1 MTKTPFLLEH
11 GELVWKLLVWAAAL
25 VTVPYSIRRAL
36 RHRTRYEE
44 RVSWLVEQCFHGA
57 LRAVIAPS
65 LAALLLWLGG
75 KAALKVAG
83 DAPFEGRHDDRLGEL
98 HPVVLAA
105 ATPGHREDALA
116 ILSSAGFDLDTEMTC
131 ERHLEYGHFEELV
144 SRADEC
150 SRPHIWKAYVQLARG
165 LPCDAANTLASSSLP
180 KPDAVD
186 LVLSVFSNLGCRRW
200 DAVSTAADRLAVAFP
215 EDAVWRCVSDAAARR
230 TGKPASQ
237 ALSTSPACFP
247 LLVDGMSAEEARP
260 LIEKWLAT
268 HWQMFDITKRV
279 PWTSQEERAVS
290 QLSAAIAMRRAPELF
305 VMARTL
311 ERFPEASPEDLVD
324 LLSSRLAGGLEGA
337 PMVSLFASDLLEQA
351 GARLP
356 ASVRI
361 DWLVAAVIGDVLAD
375 DVSRARRRI
384 EEMRQIAAE
393 MTELD
398 AGPRPGA
405 LDWARKQAGRLAQL
419 VNYRVGAAVEADD
432 SVIGDIARASF
443 QIRQGVPPQPG
454 SLVST
459 EILDVVKAA
468 QAGDSVPL
476 SRELRRNGRLRR
488 SSSIALSSLIG
499 AMAPRVRPVPPDL
512 IQRVETPR
520 WSMSNLSPANFAWDA
535 AGRRD
540 LLRLLGEPKRAERWA
555 AMARQQWA
563 LASAPELAA
572 YYALLQEV
580 RL

>member
-1 MTKTPFLLEH
+1 MTKTPFLLDH
-11 GELVWKLLVWAAAL
+11 GELVWKLLVWTAAL
-25 VTVPYSIRRAL
+25 VTIPYSIRRAL

-44 RVSWLVEQCFHGA
+44 RIGWLVEQSFHGV
-57 LRAVIAPS
+57 LRAAIAPS
-65 LAALLLWLGG
+65 LVALLLWLGG

-116 ILSSAGFDLDTEMTC
+116 ILTSAGFEFDAEMTC
-131 ERHLEYGHFEELV
+131 ERRLEYGRFEELV

-150 SRPHIWKAYVQLARG
+150 WRPRTWKAYVQLAQG
-165 LPCDAANTLASSSLP
+165 LPCDAADTLASSSLP
-180 KPDAVD
+180 WPDAVD

-200 DAVSTAADRLAVAFP
+200 SAVSAAADRLAVVSP
-215 EDAVWRCVSDAAARR
+215 EDAVWRCVSDAAAMR

-237 ALSTSPACFP
+237 ALSTSPTCFP
-247 LLVDGMSAEEARP
+247 LLVDGMAAEEGRP
-260 LIEKWLAT
+260 LLEKWLAT
-268 HWQMFDITKRV
+268 HWWIVDITKRA
-279 PWTSQEERAVS
+279 PQISREEWAVS
-290 QLSAAIAMRRAPELF
+290 QLSAVIAMRRAPELF
-305 VMARTL
+305 EMARTL
-311 ERFPEASPEDLVD
+311 ERLPDASPEDLVD
-324 LLSSRLAGGLEGA
+324 MLSSRLAGGLEGA

-361 DWLVAAVIGDVLAD
+361 DWLIAAVVGDVLAD
-375 DVSRARRRI
+375 DVSRARQRI
-384 EEMRQIAAE
+384 EEVRQLAAE
-393 MTELD
+393 MTDLD

-405 LDWARKQAGRLAQL
+405 LEWARKQAGRLAQL
-419 VNYRVGAAVEADD
+419 VNYRVGAEVDD
-432 SVIGDIARASF
+432 AESMVGDIARASF

-454 SLVST
+454 RHIST

-468 QAGDSVPL
+468 LAGDSVPL
-476 SRELRRNGRLRR
+476 SREFRRNGRLRR

-520 WSMSNLSPANFAWDA
+520 WSMSNLSPADFAWDA

-540 LLRLLGEPKRAERWA
+540 LLRLLGAHERAERWA
-555 AMARQQWA
+555 AMARRQWA
-563 LASAPELAA
+563 LASAPELAT
-572 YYALLQEV
+572 YYALLRDV